1 MLSDS
6 FVLVQRQLDDLR
18 AVGIRTLTDE
28 RDALPHL
35 IFDGALGDAF
45 VRAPERRV
53 VSCDPLLSQ
62 LVHTLSDC
70 RARLRETAAHGRRVS
85 RHRRAPSY
93 REDRPQRRALPARL
107 GAYG

>member
-1 MLSDS
+1 MLSDR
-6 FVLVQRQLDDLR
+6 FVFVQRQLDDLR

-35 IFDGALGDAF
+35 VFDGTLGDAF

-70 RARLRETAAHGRRVS
+70 PPRLRETAAGARRRLPTAREMRAVCRPS
-85 RHRRAPSY
+85 ARFIQPRVTPPRR
-93 REDRPQRRALPARL
+93 
-107 GAYG
+107 